1 MKYLKLYESFIQK
14 PPTLLIIEKGT
25 ELFHGTSVNFDK
37 ENIRGGGYDGVF
49 WTTDTSSIAQTYIS
63 LPSRIYPS
71 SSSIANPSE
80 EYLIQKLQKDF
91 GINYDYNDVIF
102 KDSKPYSH
110 TQADIFKN
118 YYDGYYKSRE
128 EAYKLGQEIE
138 KLKIEKEIDREKH
151 YNLINKIYEL
161 ELKKDAKWKEVFNG
175 DAEKRKN
182 QYVNIKLREMGYESV
197 DRTDYDNSWELK
209 FNNGKIQPE
218 NYKTPGKLLIIKP
231 KRDLKIYDATLGGTI
246 EADLTDEDYHKIH
259 WFREA
264 EERGYD
270 GIKIA
275 DHCQSVDSGNFGHN
289 SIGLFKNT
297 LKDLEI
303 DEIPAVHH
311 ELEPHYRRRDW
322 ESPEYKKYKNT

>member
-138 KLKIEKEIDREKH
+138 KLKIEKEIGNKKGIANS
-151 YNLINKIYEL
+151 YNGIGL
-161 ELKKDAKWKEVFNG
+161 
-175 DAEKRKN
+175 
-182 QYVNIKLREMGYESV
+182 
-197 DRTDYDNSWELK
+197 
-209 FNNGKIQPE
+209 
-218 NYKTPGKLLIIKP
+218 
-231 KRDLKIYDATLGGTI
+231 IYDSQGNYAEALKNHMASLAIEKELGNKAGV
-246 EADLTDEDYHKIH
+246 ADSYANIGGVCYSL
-259 WFREA
+259 
-264 EERGYD
+264 
-270 GIKIA
+270 
-275 DHCQSVDSGNFGHN
+275 GNFQ
-289 SIGLFKNT
+289 
-297 LKDLEI
+297 E
-303 DEIPAVHH
+303 A
-311 ELEPHYRRRDW
+311 
-322 ESPEYKKYKNT
+322 